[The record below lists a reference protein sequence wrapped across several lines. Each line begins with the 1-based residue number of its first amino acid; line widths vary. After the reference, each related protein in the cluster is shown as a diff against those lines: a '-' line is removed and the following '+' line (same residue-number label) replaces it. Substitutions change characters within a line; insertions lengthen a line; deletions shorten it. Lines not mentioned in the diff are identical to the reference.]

1 MQQAIAFSGVSF
13 AYDDAPVIEDV
24 SIEVAAG
31 GFLLIVGPNGGGKT
45 TFGKLMLGLL
55 KPVCGSVHLFDRP
68 PGQTLRQVGY
78 VPQISTAMSDFPIS
92 VFEVVR
98 LGLYGRKLQDRR
110 EAAHRVAEAL
120 DRVAISHLAKRGF
133 SGLSGGERQRVLIA
147 RALVSEPRLL
157 FLDEPTANVDAQS
170 RTGIHQ
176 VLEALAGKTTI
187 VLITHDPEVGAL
199 PATDI
204 AYVNRRLTHTR
215 GGDVAQ
221 VVRMALQLSFAQDA
235 GSHANDEAQN
245 TAVVRNQDLA
255 FYA

>member
-1 MQQAIAFSGVSF
+1 MQQAITFSGVSF
-13 AYDDAPVIEDV
+13 AYDDIPVIEDV
-24 SIEVAAG
+24 SIEVALG

-78 VPQISTAMSDFPIS
+78 VPQISTAMSGFPIS

-98 LGLYGRKLQDRR
+98 LGLYGRTGQTRR
-110 EAAHRVAEAL
+110 EMARSVAEAL
-120 DRVAISHLAKRGF
+120 NRAGISHLAKRGF

-170 RTGIHQ
+170 RSGIHQ
-176 VLEALAGKTTI
+176 VLQSLAGKTTI
-187 VLITHDPEVGAL
+187 VLITHDPEIGTL

-204 AYVNRRLTHTR
+204 AYINRRLTHTR

-221 VVRMALQLSFAQDA
+221 MVRKALQQSFAQDA
-235 GSHANDEAQN
+235 GSHAYEEVQN
-245 TAVVRNQDLA
+245 IAAARNRDFA
-255 FYA
+255 FHA